1 MSVSYIPHL
10 NALRT
15 FVVAAGHLNFTK
27 AGAELN
33 VSASAVSHQMRQLED
48 YFGMRLFQR
57 EAGKLKLTDEGR
69 FLFDRLDLPFQDISR
84 AAEQMRAMHSRKS
97 VNLMCRPFFSSFWL
111 APRLSGLWARHPN
124 LELNLIH
131 KAQIAHSELALV
143 DLAVI
148 WSREEVSGLHGHR
161 LIDGILTPV
170 MSRSLA
176 EKQGI
181 PNSPADL
188 ERYVLLHEDNHTNW
202 SSWLETAG
210 VPNLKPAGSLRV
222 DDTNVRLQ
230 HVLAGQGIMLS
241 DPYLLAGMI
250 ADGTLIRPFDQFLS
264 GYSYSLVWP
273 SNRQPD
279 KRTQTVINWLL
290 EESAKSRAAQTA
302 P

>member
-1 MSVSYIPHL
+1 M
-10 NALRT
+10 
-15 FVVAAGHLNFTK
+15 VAARYLNFTK

-33 VSASAVSHQMRQLED
+33 VSASAVSHQMRQLEE
-48 YFGMRLFQR
+48 YFGMHLFQR

-69 FLFDRLDLPFQDISR
+69 FLFERLDLPFQDISR
-84 AAEQMRAMHSRKS
+84 AAKQMRAMHSRKS

-131 KAQIAHSELALV
+131 KAQIDHSELALV

-148 WSREEVSGLHGHR
+148 WSREDVSDLHVHR
-161 LIDGILTPV
+161 LLDGMLTPV

-181 PNSPADL
+181 PSNPADL
-188 ERYVLLHEDNHTNW
+188 ERFVLLHEDNHTNW
-202 SSWLETAG
+202 SAWLEKAG

-241 DPYLLAGMI
+241 DPHLLAGLI
-250 ADGTLIRPFDQFLS
+250 ANGTLIRPFSHFLS

-273 SNRQPD
+273 LNRQHD
-279 KRTQTVINWLL
+279 KRTQNVINWLL
-290 EESAKSRAAQTA
+290 EEGSKSTA
-302 P
+302 SQVET